1 MNDRPS
7 PRLERRQSIRIT
19 PKGTVILSS
28 GGHIQ
33 RGRIA
38 NLGRRG
44 MLVATTVTLPNRLL
58 GRAVELQLRLDG
70 QAAAWIRAS
79 GKILRIVS
87 DGVAIHF
94 ENIPG
99 SLERA
104 IDELSMAVRAHTRVL
119 SAVLVDAD
127 PDRRTAIAEGFRA
140 AGCRI
145 VETSTPLEAIVRLG
159 ESSFEPDLIAIADSA
174 PPGVADDL
182 RRFVERNHPRAKLVT
197 IGDELDEP
205 TGSRHWI
212 SSADPGADLKAR
224 VGMILGRPVR

>member
-28 GGHIQ
+28 GDHIQ

-38 NLGRRG
+38 NLSRGG
-44 MLVATTVTLPNRLL
+44 MLVATTVTPPNRLL
-58 GRAVELQLRLDG
+58 GRAVGLQLRLDG
-70 QAAAWIRAS
+70 QTAAWMPAS

-87 DGVAIHF
+87 DGVAILF
-94 ENIPG
+94 EKIPA

-104 IDELSMAVRAHTRVL
+104 INELSIAARAHTRML
-119 SAVLVDAD
+119 SAALVDTD
-127 PDRRTAIAEGFRA
+127 PDRRTAMAEGFRA
-140 AGCRI
+140 AGCR
-145 VETSTPLEAIVRLG
+145 V
-159 ESSFEPDLIAIADSA
+159 DLIAIADPA

-197 IGDELDEP
+197 I
-205 TGSRHWI
+205 
-212 SSADPGADLKAR
+212 
-224 VGMILGRPVR
+224 LGRPAR